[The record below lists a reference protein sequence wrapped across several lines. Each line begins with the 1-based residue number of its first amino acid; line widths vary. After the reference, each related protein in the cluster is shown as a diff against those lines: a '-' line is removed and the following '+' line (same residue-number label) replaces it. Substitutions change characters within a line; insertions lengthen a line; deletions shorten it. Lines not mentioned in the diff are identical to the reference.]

1 MVTHAEA
8 VRAAVDAWNEHDR
21 ERYIAAYRP
30 DVALHG
36 FPDGVVDAASLG
48 DFFAGMWASV
58 PDAHVSLDDVL
69 AEDDRAA
76 ARLTLSGTHEG
87 ELMGV
92 PASHQPISIAII
104 TILRFDEDGLIAERW
119 NVADFLTML
128 QQIGAIPAPA

>member
-1 MVTHAEA
+1 MTNQAEA

-30 DVALHG
+30 DVGLHG
-36 FPDGVVDAASLG
+36 YPDGVVDAASLG
-48 DFFAGMWASV
+48 DFFAGMWAAV
-58 PDAHVSLDDVL
+58 PDAKVSLEDVVT
-69 AEDDRAA
+69 EGDRAA
-76 ARLTLSGTHEG
+76 ARLTLTGTHEG

-92 PASHQPISIAII
+92 PASHQQITFAII
-104 TILRFDEDGLIAERW
+104 TILRFDEAGLIAERW